1 MKINLRSNYDS
12 FPAEWGDNDGTV
24 NFYVDNSVYYL
35 ENQDRNV
42 KNAIALMVEPRS
54 IIPGTYTWIEQNF
67 EKFAYIFTFDSRLL
81 SLLPNAKLLLY
92 GQITAEYP
100 DVPKTKNVSMVASSK
115 DFCQG
120 HRDRQYVACVLSDR
134 IDVFGK
140 FNGGKYCD
148 DSDFLSEHRFNVA
161 MENFSDGYY
170 FTEKICNCFAS
181 KVVPIYLGCPHIE
194 EYFDINGIIYCKT
207 PDEVIASVDRILEN
221 PVEEYEKRWEAIE
234 RNFMIVQKYR
244 RYADLFLKT
253 YGGLLGGI
261 AK

>member
-1 MKINLRSNYDS
+1 MIINLRSNYDS
-12 FPAEWGDNDGTV
+12 FPHEWGDYPGTV

-35 ENQDRNV
+35 ENQDRNAQ
-42 KNAIALMVEPRS
+42 NAIALMVEPRS
-54 IIPGTYTWIEQNF
+54 IIPGTYQWIEENH

-81 SLLPNAKLLLY
+81 KLPNAKLLIY
-92 GQITAEYP
+92 GQITAEFP
-100 DVPKTKNVSMVASSK
+100 DTPKTKDISMVASSK

-120 HRDRQYVACVLSDR
+120 HKDRQYVACVLSDR

-140 FNGGKYCD
+140 FNGGSYCD

-161 MENFSDGYY
+161 MENYSDGHY
-170 FTEKICNCFAS
+170 FSEKICNCFAS

-194 EYFDINGIIYCKT
+194 EYFDMDGIVYCKT
-207 PDEVIASVDRILEN
+207 PDEVIASVDKILAN
-221 PVEEYEKRWEAIE
+221 PKEEYDKRHEAIE
-234 RNFMIVQKYR
+234 HNFFLVQKYR

-253 YGGLLGGI
+253 YGGLIGGL

>member
-1 MKINLRSNYDS
+1 MIINLRSNYDS
-12 FPAEWGDNDGTV
+12 FPHEWGDYPGTV

-35 ENQDRNV
+35 ENQDRNA

-54 IIPGTYTWIEQNF
+54 IIPGTYQWIEENY

-81 SLLPNAKLLLY
+81 KLPNAKLLIY
-92 GQITAEYP
+92 GQITAEFP
-100 DVPKTKNVSMVASSK
+100 DTPKTKDISMVASSK

-120 HRDRQYVACVLSDR
+120 HKDRQYVACVLSDR

-140 FNGGKYCD
+140 FNGGSYCD

-161 MENFSDGYY
+161 MENYSDGHY
-170 FTEKICNCFAS
+170 FSEKICNCFAS

-194 EYFDINGIIYCKT
+194 EYFDMDGIVYCKT
-207 PDEVIASVDRILEN
+207 PDEVIANVDRILKN
-221 PVEEYEKRWEAIE
+221 PKEEYDKRHEAIE
-234 RNFMIVQKYR
+234 HNFFLVQKYR

-253 YGGLLGGI
+253 YGGLIGGL